1 MINKYEFNLI
11 TINNKDYKYDV
22 IVDWNDEV
30 DDWFRDD
37 HHVVELKDITSAV
50 KKKPT
55 ILIIG
60 LGENGMVEVKKEV
73 ENYCKQSDIK
83 LIKENTPKA
92 VEVFNDKIKR
102 SHLAEWEQE
111 RVVGLFHL
119 TC

>member
-22 IVDWNDEV
+22 IVDWNGEV

-37 HHVVELKDITSAV
+37 NHVVELKDITIAI

-55 ILIIG
+55 TLVIG
-60 LGENGMVEVKKEV
+60 LGENGMVDVKQEV
-73 ENYCKQSDIK
+73 ENYCKQSNIK

-92 VEVFNDKIKR
+92 VEEFNSRLKR
-102 SHLAEWEQE
+102 SNLAEWEQE
-111 RVVGLFHL
+111 RIVGLFHL